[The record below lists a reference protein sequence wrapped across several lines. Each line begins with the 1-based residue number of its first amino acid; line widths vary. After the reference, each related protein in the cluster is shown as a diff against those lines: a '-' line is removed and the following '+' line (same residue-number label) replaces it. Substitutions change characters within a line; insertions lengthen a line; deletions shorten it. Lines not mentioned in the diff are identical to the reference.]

1 MGKRYGQRPST
12 LLPREMFNGEEQA
25 LAFDLNVMLAG
36 MAAELRAQDEAS
48 GKRRPGLTSNRRDA
62 LALARRARAVA
73 DAEFSEAS

>member
-36 MAAELRAQDEAS
+36 MAAELRAQDDAQ
-48 GKRRPGLTSNRRDA
+48 RPHRGLTSNRRDA